1 MQIAKKAALLAATAG
16 TLALL
21 GTGTAAANGGGGG
34 YGGGYGGG
42 SDRTSGAPTGPTSLD
57 VSTFIFQS
65 NKCDTSNGWA
75 YSGGMGAPSGDIN
88 IGATCVNNIGG

>member
-1 MQIAKKAALLAATAG
+1 MQIRKKAALLTAAAG
-16 TLALL
+16 TLVLL
-21 GTGTAAANGGGGG
+21 GTGTAVANG
-34 YGGGYGGG
+34 
-42 SDRTSGAPTGPTSLD
+42 TSGTSPTSFD